1 MLMSSNKREV
11 HCGKSSQWFNLAAL
25 FREGGVFWGCSCT
38 LYSSRIFIQV
48 LLPFRLFNLLWPRK
62 RLPFTRFR
70 VIGLLEME
78 HMEDMRA
85 LSQNKRVEE
94 KINYTVGCEGESNYW
109 GRGNSSLYTYSVYTY
124 ILNIQWNFF
133 ISLYSLKLYGW
144 KNPSCRKLRGKKK
157 SRYEEETAATW
168 ISYLYNSYIPSLYR
182 RLHLDRE
189 VFSKDPLLSHKITWN
204 CFNWLTQLLNAS
216 PVRTK
221 VWREP
226 RKKKVPI

>member
-1 MLMSSNKREV
+1 MVLKFLPPSSFDEFRRKKKSAIHSITVRRLISCGGKKMLMSSNKREV

-48 LLPFRLFNLLWPRK
+48 LPFRLFNLLWPRK

-78 HMEDMRA
+78 HMEDMRV

-124 ILNIQWNFF
+124 TYILNIQWNFF

-144 KNPSCRKLRGKKK
+144 KNPSCRKLRGKK
-157 SRYEEETAATW
+157 RA
-168 ISYLYNSYIPSLYR
+168 
-182 RLHLDRE
+182 DM
-189 VFSKDPLLSHKITWN
+189 
-204 CFNWLTQLLNAS
+204 
-216 PVRTK
+216 
-221 VWREP
+221 
-226 RKKKVPI
+226 KKKQLPRGYLTCIIAIYLPCIEGYI